1 MSDIVSDIKS
11 RLNIEDVVGQYV
23 QLKKAGKNYKGL
35 CPFHN
40 EKTPSFMVSPE
51 KQLAYCFG
59 CHKGGDMIAFIE
71 EVEGVDFKEATKI
84 LADKCGLDLADYSFS
99 ETSKHSKDE
108 KEELYE
114 IHKKTLDFY
123 VDRLWNTNEGGKVLE
138 YLKKRR
144 LKDET
149 IKKFKFGLAPD
160 SFDETHMHLVKAGY
174 SRISIALSGVAVA
187 KDTNANKVY
196 DRFRMRLMIPI
207 YDSVGR
213 IVGFGG
219 RALKKDDN
227 PKYLNSPD
235 SPIYKKSEVVYGY
248 NFAKEFIKKE
258 DKVIITE
265 GYFDVIMSHQE
276 GVKIAVA
283 SSGTALTQQQIKLFK
298 RLTKELI
305 FCFDT
310 DQAGIEAAKRGFEL
324 AVNED
329 MNVHVIK
336 GLEVKDPADFIKENP
351 GKWQELSS
359 QIVPFMDFCIDLTLK
374 KYDSSTIDGK
384 KHILNELI
392 PYINFLK
399 SNFEKDQYIR
409 IIAQKL
415 DTKEVFIYDEI
426 KNFKKSMIP
435 SIKKKEKSE
444 IKQIKKIEG
453 MELIFGLVYEHPE
466 LFKESFI
473 EIYEELLNDH
483 EKSIYNTFKDNY
495 NSLRAEDTRKDFLS
509 CLDEEIADRFKV
521 ISLFIEDLYGTFSN
535 EMLEK
540 EFKLLLESEK
550 RLRIERLQR
559 NLSTEI
565 KEAEKADDKEK
576 AKNLL
581 LKLKDIVGN

>member
-1 MSDIVSDIKS
+1 MSDVVSDIKS

-23 QLKKAGKNYKGL
+23 QLKKAGKNFKGI

-71 EVEGVDFKEATKI
+71 EVEGVEFKDAVKI
-84 LADKCGLDLADYSFS
+84 LADKCGLDMADYSFS
-99 ETSKHSKDE
+99 EETKHSKSE
-108 KEELYE
+108 KEELHE
-114 IHKKTLDFY
+114 MHNKTLSFY
-123 VDRLWNTNEGGKVLE
+123 VDKLWNSPEGLKVLE
-138 YLKKRR
+138 YLRKRG
-144 LKDET
+144 LIDET
-149 IKKFKFGLAPD
+149 IKEFNFGFAPD
-160 SFDETHMHLVKAGY
+160 SFEETHMNLVKAGF
-174 SRISIALSGVAVA
+174 SRKSIALSGIAVA
-187 KDTNANKVY
+187 KDTDANKIY

-207 YDSVGR
+207 YDALGR

-248 NFAKEFIKKE
+248 NFAKEHIKKE

-276 GVKIAVA
+276 GIKTAVA

-324 AVNED
+324 AVHES

-336 GLEVKDPADFIKENP
+336 DLEVKDPADFIKENP
-351 GKWQELSS
+351 GKWEELSKNT
-359 QIVPFMDFCIDLTLK
+359 IPFMDFCIDLALK
-374 KYDSSTIDGK
+374 KYNSQTIDGK
-384 KHILNELI
+384 KHILSELI
-392 PYINFLK
+392 PYLNLLS

-415 DTKEVFIYDEI
+415 DTKEIFIYDEI
-426 KNFKKSMIP
+426 KHFKKTIIP
-435 SIKKKEKSE
+435 TSKKSE
-444 IKQIKKIEG
+444 HSDKEIVHKITG
-453 MELIFGLVYEHPE
+453 MEIVFGLIYENPE
-466 LFKESFI
+466 LF
-473 EIYEELLNDH
+473 EEYLKDINEKLLNEV
-483 EKSIYNTFKDNY
+483 EKSIYNTYKDHY
-495 NSLRAEDTRKDFLS
+495 NLLRAEDTRKDFLS
-509 CLDEEIADRFKV
+509 CFNEEIADRLKV
-521 ISLFIEDLYGTFSN
+521 ISLFVDDLYGTFN
-535 EMLEK
+535 EEMLKK

-550 RLRIERLQR
+550 RFRTERLQKS
-559 NLSTEI
+559 LSTQI
-565 KEAEKADDKEK
+565 KEAEKNGESEK
-576 AKNLL
+576 SKNLL
-581 LKLKDIVGN
+581 LQLKNLVGN